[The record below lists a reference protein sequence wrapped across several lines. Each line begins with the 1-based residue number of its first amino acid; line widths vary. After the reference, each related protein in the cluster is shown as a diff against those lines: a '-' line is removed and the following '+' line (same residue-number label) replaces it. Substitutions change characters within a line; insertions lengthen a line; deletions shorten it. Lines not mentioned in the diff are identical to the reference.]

1 MVGVCFGCSRDVEG
15 WILRDGMS
23 FENLFEVG
31 IDGFTE
37 EEGMV
42 KQLRKLF
49 VEAEVVE
56 QTRWTQRLK

>member
-1 MVGVCFGCSRDVEG
+1 MIGVCFGSSRDVEG
-15 WILRDGMS
+15 WILWDGMR
-23 FENLFEVG
+23 FEDLFEVG

-56 QTRWTQRLK
+56 